1 MENALHIRLV
11 SGLVK
16 ARVDDTITTF
26 APYENAT
33 ALRGDRLFFSLL
45 AYVPF
50 GVHGSIRTVVK
61 VDSPLAEQITTYD
74 VEHVPVLLPSYTDAR
89 LDDDYLDHRPALFP
103 NVLRPTKKVFLYAN
117 QLHQLY
123 FELRVPENAAPG
135 SCPITVS
142 LINEKDELMGEATL
156 TVEILDALLP
166 PQKLTCTEWFHC
178 DCLATY
184 YNVEVFSERHWEIIE
199 NFARVAVDTGIN
211 ALLTPVLTPPL
222 DTVVGSERPTVQLV
236 DVTRENGK
244 YTFGF
249 DKLRRWCE
257 MCQRVGVK
265 ELEINHL
272 FTQWG
277 AEHAPKVMATDNGE
291 YRRIFGWE
299 TEAAGEEYVTFLRT
313 LLPIL
318 KEKLDEFG
326 YKDHYFFHIS
336 DEPNAKHLE
345 SYTKARNAVID
356 LIEDH
361 PVRDALSD
369 FEYYE
374 SGLVTHPIPSNDH
387 IAPFLAAKVP
397 DLWTY
402 YCCVQGNKVSNR
414 FIAMPGYRTRVLGA
428 QLYKAEIAGF
438 LQWGF
443 NFYYGRR
450 SEVTIN
456 PYLTAD
462 GLGSW
467 PAGDPFAVYP
477 DMDGKPLL
485 ALHHVMFVQ
494 ALFDLRAMEAAEA
507 VCGREAVLAAVESEG
522 KIDFSHYPRSN
533 DYLLTLRDRL
543 NRMAAGV

>member
-50 GVHGSIRTVVK
+50 GVHGSMRTVVK
-61 VDSPLAEQITTYD
+61 VDSPLAERITTYD

-89 LDDDYLDHRPALFP
+89 LDDDYLDHKPGLFP

-123 FELRVPENAAPG
+123 FELRVPEDVAPG
-135 SCPITVS
+135 SYPITVS
-142 LINEKDELMGEATL
+142 LINEKDEPMGEATL

-166 PQKLTCTEWFHC
+166 PQKLICTEWFHC

-199 NFARVAVDTGIN
+199 NFARMAVDTGIN
-211 ALLTPVLTPPL
+211 ALLTPILTPPL
-222 DTVVGSERPTVQLV
+222 DTVVGGERPTVQLV

-318 KEKLDEFG
+318 KEKLDAFG

-402 YCCVQGNKVSNR
+402 YCCGQGNKVSNR

-438 LQWGF
+438 LQWGY

-477 DMDGKPLL
+477 DADGTPLL
-485 ALHHVMFVQ
+485 ALHHAIFVQ

-507 VCGREAVLAAVESEG
+507 VCGREAVLAAVEAEG

-533 DYLLTLRDRL
+533 DYLLKLRDTL